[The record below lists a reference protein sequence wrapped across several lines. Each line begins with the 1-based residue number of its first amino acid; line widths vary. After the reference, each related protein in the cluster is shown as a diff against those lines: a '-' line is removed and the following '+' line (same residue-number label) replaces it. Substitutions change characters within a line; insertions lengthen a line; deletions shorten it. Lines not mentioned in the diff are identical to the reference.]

1 MKPASPTPTAIR
13 ISSSWAKLAAAP
25 QTIVAADHRKVA
37 AAMMF
42 TRLRRSASRANG
54 MPSTE

>member
-1 MKPASPTPTAIR
+1 MNPASPTPTAIR
-13 ISSSWAKLAAAP
+13 MISSCAKLAAAP
-25 QTIVAADHRKVA
+25 QTIVAADHSKVA
-37 AAMMF
+37 AAMIF